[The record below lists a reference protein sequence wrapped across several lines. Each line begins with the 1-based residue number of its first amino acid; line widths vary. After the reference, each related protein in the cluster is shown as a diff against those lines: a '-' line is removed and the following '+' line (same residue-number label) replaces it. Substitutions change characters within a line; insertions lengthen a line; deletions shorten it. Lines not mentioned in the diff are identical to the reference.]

1 MTGDLFGSLEA
12 VGAGGL
18 AGATRQGAGIP
29 AGWPTRGTAE
39 NAIRVSEINSMARE
53 ILETAFPSLW
63 IAGEVSGWKRHT
75 SGHCYF
81 TLRDELAQL
90 RCVMFRADA
99 QRLPTM
105 PEEGMEVRVLGT
117 LTLYER
123 RGDFQCVVRELEGV
137 GAGGLWRLA
146 FERLRARL
154 EAEGLLDPARKRP
167 IPRHP
172 RTVGIVTSPVGA
184 ALHDILR
191 VIERRAPWT
200 RIVLCPAKVQ
210 GDGAAEE
217 IARAIELFGQTRA
230 ADVLIVGRGGGSVE
244 DLWAFNEE
252 VVARAIAASPIPI
265 VSAVGHEVD
274 YTIADLVADLRAP
287 TPSAAAEYVVPDR
300 QAISRELDAV
310 AGRLNAAVRRALA
323 ERRGELMLLQDALTD
338 GIRSVCTRRNDR
350 LAHIAARLEALSPLA
365 ALRRGYAVPLG
376 EDGRILRRTSDF
388 PEGRPFRLRVVDGNI
403 HCTVTGRSVDFE
415 LDQTPDG

>member
-1 MTGDLFGSLEA
+1 MTGDLFGSTDA
-12 VGAGGL
+12 VDAGRVAGAARPGAGVP
-18 AGATRQGAGIP
+18 TT
-29 AGWPTRGTAE
+29 WPGSDAAA
-39 NAIRVSEINSMARE
+39 NAIRVSEINALARE
-53 ILETAFPSLW
+53 VLEAAFPSMW
-63 IAGEVSGWKRHT
+63 IAGEVTGWKRHT

-81 TLRDELAQL
+81 TLRDESAQL
-90 RCVMFRADA
+90 RCVMFRGDA

-105 PEEGMEVRVLGT
+105 PEDGMEVRVLGT

-137 GAGGLWRLA
+137 SAGGLWRIA

-184 ALHDILR
+184 ALHDILH

-200 RIVLCPAKVQ
+200 RIVFCPSKVQ

-217 IARAIELFGQTRA
+217 IARAIALFGQTRA

-252 VVARAIAASPIPI
+252 VVARAIAASPIPV

-287 TPSAAAEYVVPDR
+287 TPSAAAERVVPDR
-300 QAISRELDAV
+300 EAISRELDAA
-310 AGRLNAAVRRALA
+310 AGRLATAVRRALA
-323 ERRGELMLLQDALTD
+323 ERRGQLMILQDTLVD
-338 GIRSVCTRRNDR
+338 GIRRVRAARGER
-350 LAHIAARLEALSPLA
+350 LAHLAARLEALSPLA

-376 EDGRILRRTSDF
+376 DDGRILRRTSDF
-388 PEGRPFRLRVVDGNI
+388 PDGQPFRLRVVDGNI
-403 HCTVTGRSVDFE
+403 HCTVTGRSVDPDFYR
-415 LDQTPDG
+415 TPDG

>member
-1 MTGDLFGSLEA
+1 PGGRPHGGTGLSPRRRCGVRRGGGGGRGDYAGARRRRPHDHHHASPQHPRGGPATGLCHRELGRRCRRSGFGMTGDLFGSLEA

-123 RGDFQCVVRELEGV
+123 RGDLQCVVRELEGV

-274 YTIADLVADLRAP
+274 YTIA
-287 TPSAAAEYVVPDR
+287 
-300 QAISRELDAV
+300 
-310 AGRLNAAVRRALA
+310 
-323 ERRGELMLLQDALTD
+323 
-338 GIRSVCTRRNDR
+338 
-350 LAHIAARLEALSPLA
+350 
-365 ALRRGYAVPLG
+365 
-376 EDGRILRRTSDF
+376 
-388 PEGRPFRLRVVDGNI
+388 
-403 HCTVTGRSVDFE
+403 
-415 LDQTPDG
+415 